1 MVRNWMQRWWRKKAE
16 PMNGRWETDGNYML
30 KDILRF
36 KAWGKESKNMADG
49 KVSCLPNGLL
59 MLCWTHTNMQMY
71 KVSKQSQHKHLYG
84 IKKFCKTNLFFSFLH
99 KNNNRISTFLPKLQY
114 SLFPNLWTFLCVYGQ
129 MILLRCIST
138 SHTNICIR
146 SCVATLEPYI
156 LN

>member
-16 PMNGRWETDGNYML
+16 LLNGRWETDGNYML

-84 IKKFCKTNLFFSFLH
+84 IKKFCKTNLFFLFYIKIIIGLLH
-99 KNNNRISTFLPKLQY
+99 FCQNCNTVY
-114 SLFPNLWTFLCVYGQ
+114 SLTCEPFCVSMVKWSCWDVSQRHIQTFALGLVWP
-129 MILLRCIST
+129 RW
-138 SHTNICIR
+138 SHT
-146 SCVATLEPYI
+146 Y
-156 LN
+156 